1 MIGNLRHRVE
11 LVGIGRTDDGAG
23 GHARSDTAVATVWAD
38 IKPVSWSQQMRA
50 DRLEQRITH
59 IVTIRWREDLLTGFG
74 PEARVRFQDHAG
86 RVRELAVKTVVDP
99 KEQRRWLELQCLEGG
114 PK

>member
-11 LVGIGRTDDGAG
+11 LVGIGRIDDGAG
-23 GHARSDTAVATVWAD
+23 GYTRSDTVAATVWAD

-50 DRLEQRITH
+50 ERLEQRITH
-59 IVTIRWREDLLTGFG
+59 VITIRWRADLASGFG
-74 PEARVRFQDHAG
+74 PEARVRFQDKGG
-86 RVRELAVKTVVDP
+86 RVRELSVQTVVDP

-114 PK
+114 PL